1 MNPDGVIEAKSEL
14 SFEGVNDDAYRNA
27 FSHMK
32 PDDERRFFEQRLKQA
47 MPGLR
52 LKSLNLIPEDM
63 RDVSTGLRAE
73 LEFSVDGMTA
83 NGGGKSVASVP
94 WIGKRL
100 GVANF
105 ILDGT
110 GLEKRKYPLE
120 TEVACGVQ
128 EDISLKLAGG
138 FGGAVSLPATSSVE
152 DDCVSYRQ
160 QFDATA
166 DSLECSRT
174 LKLKAV
180 EFTPAQY
187 QNLKQTLKLLADDG
201 RKIADSGAQ

>member
-1 MNPDGVIEAKSEL
+1 MPDGIIEAKSEL

-52 LKSLNLIPEDM
+52 LKSLKLIPEDM
-63 RDVSTGLRAE
+63 RDVATGLRAE

-83 NGGGKSVASVP
+83 NGGGKSVVSMP

-100 GVANF
+100 GVSNF

-110 GLEKRKYPLE
+110 GLEKRKYPLRPKWPA
-120 TEVACGVQ
+120 ACRRT
-128 EDISLKLAGG
+128 
-138 FGGAVSLPATSSVE
+138 FRSS
-152 DDCVSYRQ
+152 
-160 QFDATA
+160 
-166 DSLECSRT
+166 SRAASAARFRCRRLRRWRT
-174 LKLKAV
+174 
-180 EFTPAQY
+180 
-187 QNLKQTLKLLADDG
+187 
-201 RKIADSGAQ
+201 IA

>member
-1 MNPDGVIEAKSEL
+1 MNADGVIEAKSEL
-14 SFEGVNDDAYRNA
+14 SFQGVNDDAYRNA

-47 MPGLR
+47 VPGLR
-52 LKSLNLIPEDM
+52 LKSLKLMPADM

-73 LEFSVDGMTA
+73 LEFSVGGMTA
-83 NGGGKSVASVP
+83 NGGGKSVVSVP

-100 GVANF
+100 GVVNF

-120 TEVACGVQ
+120 TEVTCGVQ

-138 FGGAVSLPATSSVE
+138 FTGRGVAAVAFIGGGRLRELPA
-152 DDCVSYRQ
+152 
-160 QFDATA
+160 AA
-166 DSLECSRT
+166 LMPRT
-174 LKLKAV
+174 VRSNA
-180 EFTPAQY
+180 P
-187 QNLKQTLKLLADDG
+187 G
-201 RKIADSGAQ
+201 R

>member
-1 MNPDGVIEAKSEL
+1 MMRIKTTGVLNADGVIEAKSEL
-14 SFEGVNDDAYRNA
+14 SFQGVNDDAYRNA

-47 MPGLR
+47 VPGLR
-52 LKSLNLIPEDM
+52 LKSLKLMPADM

-83 NGGGKSVASVP
+83 NGGGESVVSVP

-100 GVANF
+100 GVVNF

-120 TEVACGVQ
+120 TEVTCGVQ

-138 FGGAVSLPATSSVE
+138 FTGAASLPSPSSVD
-152 DDCVSYRQ
+152 DDCVSYQ
-160 QFDATA
+160 QHFDTKEG
-166 DSLECSRT
+166 SLECSRT
-174 LKLKAV
+174 LKLKTV
-180 EFTPAQY
+180 EFSPAQY
-187 QNLKQTLKLLADDG
+187 LASQTDIEAAG
-201 RKIADSGAQ
+201 G

>member
-1 MNPDGVIEAKSEL
+1 MRIKTTGTLNANGVIEAKSEL

-47 MPGLR
+47 MPGPR
-52 LKSLNLIPEDM
+52 LKSLKLTPEDM

-83 NGGGKSVASVP
+83 NGGGKSVVSVP

-100 GVANF
+100 GVSNF

-110 GLEKRKYPLE
+110 GLEKRKYPLV

-128 EDISLKLAGG
+128 EDISLKLGGWLRRRGFAAGH
-138 FGGAVSLPATSSVE
+138 FVGGGRLRELPA
-152 DDCVSYRQ
+152 
-160 QFDATA
+160 
-166 DSLECSRT
+166 
-174 LKLKAV
+174 AV
-180 EFTPAQY
+180 
-187 QNLKQTLKLLADDG
+187 
-201 RKIADSGAQ
+201 